1 MSGRSNAGRKVGKAE
16 LKNRSPSI
24 ADWPLTFRLPFGL
37 LQEHSFG
44 LRLRTLLEIGLD
56 LIDQS
61 PCFRRPNFERRVHF
75 RLDFIAFVFF
85 ATFLAVFFLPTDFR
99 PAVGFHAFAAFFV
112 FCADN
117 FFAAFLADFLT
128 VFLAAF
134 LPDSFGAFFEVDFFR
149 RGITTNGGI
158 IGSASK
164 PSPAIGI

>member
-1 MSGRSNAGRKVGKAE
+1 MSGRSNAGRKLGKAE

-61 PCFRRPNFERRVHF
+61 PCFRRPNFERRVHL

-85 ATFLAVFFLPTDFR
+85 ATFLAVLMKSPR
-99 PAVGFHAFAAFFV
+99 P
-112 FCADN
+112 
-117 FFAAFLADFLT
+117 
-128 VFLAAF
+128 
-134 LPDSFGAFFEVDFFR
+134 SKES
-149 RGITTNGGI
+149 I
-158 IGSASK
+158 IE
-164 PSPAIGI
+164 PMHFMFPAIRSQTLIASR